1 MATRG
6 RPPAGGPDTRKAIL
20 AAALDQFAENGF
32 ERTTIRAVAAQAN
45 VDPALI
51 AHYFVNKDG
60 LLAAALVMP
69 FDPAAVLSGLDVD
82 RKTAGAEIIR
92 RILTLWETAPA
103 VPRHMAAMLRTGLSH
118 DYAAGLI
125 RDVLGRTVLAALG
138 ELVEPDRRELRAA
151 LLGSQLGGLL
161 LARYMLQVPGVA
173 DATPEEI
180 IQATA
185 PVLQHYLT
193 GPVGG
198 PGRPSGA
205 PPGTQRKPSL
215 NRVDRHRLH

>member
-1 MATRG
+1 VAKRG

-60 LLAAALVMP
+60 LLAAALVIP
-69 FDPAAVLSGLDVD
+69 FDPAVVLSGLDVD
-82 RKTAGAEIIR
+82 RETAGAEIIR
-92 RILTLWETAPA
+92 RILTLCETTPA

-118 DYAAGLI
+118 DYAAGLM
-125 RDVLGRTVLAALG
+125 RDVLGRTVLAVLG
-138 ELVEPDRRELRAA
+138 ELVEPDGRELRAA
-151 LLGSQLGGLL
+151 LLGSQLTGLL
-161 LARYMLQVPGVA
+161 LARYMIQVPGVA
-173 DATPEEI
+173 HATTEEI
-180 IQATA
+180 IQAMA

-193 GPVGG
+193 GPLET
-198 PGRPSGA
+198 PQTRPSRDR
-205 PPGTQRKPSL
+205 GT
-215 NRVDRHRLH
+215 